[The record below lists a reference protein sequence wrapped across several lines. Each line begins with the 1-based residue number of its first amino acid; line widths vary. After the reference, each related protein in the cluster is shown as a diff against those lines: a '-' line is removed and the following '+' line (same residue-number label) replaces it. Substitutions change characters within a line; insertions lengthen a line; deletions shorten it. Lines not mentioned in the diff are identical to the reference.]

1 MPPVSQKQRAAMWAA
16 ASGKSTL
23 GIPRKVG
30 AEFAKADPG
39 GKLPARAR
47 KQAAAPPGSPVMS
60 RGGKFNPDSKTSG
73 GMLGPNKRIARKAK

>member
-30 AEFAKADPG
+30 KEFAAADPG
-39 GKLPARAR
+39 GKLPARVR
-47 KQAAAPPGSPVMS
+47 
-60 RGGKFNPDSKTSG
+60 TG